1 MGRPRSK
8 MTKEQIEAILRTVRL
23 GLHPDRAAAAHGVSS
38 STMRNHKQ
46 RHPDF
51 ATAIKEAE
59 AAAEQG
65 YLGRILR
72 HTEKQWTACAW
83 ILERRWPE
91 RWAKR
96 EPKDPPTKDDARK
109 LLDDIR
115 AIKALEENVA
125 HAATTSPQAT
135 TPAQGGEAFS

>member
-1 MGRPRSK
+1 

-38 STMRNHKQ
+38 STLGSHKK
-46 RHPDF
+46 RHPEF
-51 ATAIKEAE
+51 ARLIKEAE
-59 AAAEQG
+59 ATAEQG

-96 EPKDPPTKDDARK
+96 EVVAPQNKDDARR
-109 LLDDIR
+109 LAADVR
-115 AIKALEENVA
+115 AIIAQESD
-125 HAATTSPQAT
+125 ATPTSTPQA
-135 TPAQGGEAFS
+135 PQGGEATS